1 MNNLPTKPRKIGT
14 RTSVLDRLHL
24 KQAALNAKNLP
35 QSVME
40 NRESGKGNKKK
51 GNLNLCIQ
59 APLVLFIVL
68 LIWRHIL
75 GALLLEFSELP

>member
-1 MNNLPTKPRKIGT
+1 M
-14 RTSVLDRLHL
+14 
-24 KQAALNAKNLP
+24 
-35 QSVME
+35 
-40 NRESGKGNKKK
+40 RESGKGNKKK